1 MVRLAAFFFAHSA
14 MSAAQTARLT
24 AFGSS
29 KKCLFM
35 RLFSFRLTRNRPA
48 VVRLACCGTTL
59 ARYRVDCQALYRA
72 FCVLHKTLYRA
83 LCKLTL
89 YRVGRKCYILYI
101 KINRGN
107 IMAVSARKRL
117 NNDKYNAK
125 CTQINL
131 KPLTPEANAIKAAA
145 KASGQSIQGYIL
157 QAVRERMAKE
167 GQPLTLDDLPG
178 ADSAGGDSVKP

>member
-1 MVRLAAFFFAHSA
+1 
-14 MSAAQTARLT
+14 
-24 AFGSS
+24 
-29 KKCLFM
+29 
-35 RLFSFRLTRNRPA
+35 
-48 VVRLACCGTTL
+48 
-59 ARYRVDCQALYRA
+59 
-72 FCVLHKTLYRA
+72 
-83 LCKLTL
+83 
-89 YRVGRKCYILYI
+89 
-101 KINRGN
+101 
-107 IMAVSARKRL
+107 MAVSARKRL

-178 ADSAGGDSVKP
+178 ADSAGGGIGSLYGAARQGVRRGSKIGFP

>member
-1 MVRLAAFFFAHSA
+1 
-14 MSAAQTARLT
+14 
-24 AFGSS
+24 
-29 KKCLFM
+29 
-35 RLFSFRLTRNRPA
+35 
-48 VVRLACCGTTL
+48 
-59 ARYRVDCQALYRA
+59 
-72 FCVLHKTLYRA
+72 
-83 LCKLTL
+83 
-89 YRVGRKCYILYI
+89 
-101 KINRGN
+101 
-107 IMAVSARKRL
+107 MAVSARKRL

-178 ADSAGGDSVKP
+178 ADSAGGDSVAIRQEEQPKLPA

>member
-1 MVRLAAFFFAHSA
+1 
-14 MSAAQTARLT
+14 
-24 AFGSS
+24 
-29 KKCLFM
+29 
-35 RLFSFRLTRNRPA
+35 
-48 VVRLACCGTTL
+48 
-59 ARYRVDCQALYRA
+59 
-72 FCVLHKTLYRA
+72 
-83 LCKLTL
+83 
-89 YRVGRKCYILYI
+89 
-101 KINRGN
+101 
-107 IMAVSARKRL
+107 MAVSARKRL

-178 ADSAGGDSVKP
+178 ADSAHTARRRADDHGPPAPAPVGTGRGVSILYGSESPKIF

>member
-35 RLFSFRLTRNRPA
+35 RLFSFRLIQ
-48 VVRLACCGTTL
+48 LATLYRVARCGTTL

-101 KINRGN
+101 
-107 IMAVSARKRL
+107 
-117 NNDKYNAK
+117 
-125 CTQINL
+125 